1 MCGNWK
7 EAMEVGKEKF
17 REREVEWNMEEVIN
31 CSSCIA
37 RGNGEK
43 RVRVYL
49 YMMVDV
55 EVIQ

>member
-1 MCGNWK
+1 VETGKKPWK
-7 EAMEVGKEKF
+7 WGRKSSGKGK
-17 REREVEWNMEEVIN
+17 WNGIWKKLSIAAV
-31 CSSCIA
+31 A